1 VANAAGARLF
11 ISVHINSSVSSA
23 PSGLTTYFWR
33 PADRSFAQAVQAAA
47 VRATGAG
54 DDGVMR
60 EAFYVTRH
68 TVMPAVLVENTYL
81 SNGHDASL
89 LTQSWF
95 IDRIAAGIAQG
106 VKDYTG
112 GPSSS

>member
-1 VANAAGARLF
+1 
-11 ISVHINSSVSSA
+11 
-23 PSGLTTYFWR
+23 
-33 PADRSFAQAVQAAA
+33 
-47 VRATGAG
+47 
-54 DDGVMR
+54 MR